1 MNIDYF
7 PNLSVISELLFNPI
21 VWFMFAVMTGTKTF
35 YFLTS
40 KVGHAVMKMLA
51 TLLSWEVDPV
61 IFILTF
67 KIGHYIK
74 IIMLATFISLRC
86 RYPATFVLIIIMPID
101 LNDNFNK
108 SAYELGSSL
117 LAMIEVEVVE

>member
-1 MNIDYF
+1 
-7 PNLSVISELLFNPI
+7 
-21 VWFMFAVMTGTKTF
+21 MF
-35 YFLTS
+35 
-40 KVGHAVMKMLA
+40 KVGHDIMKMLA
-51 TLLSWEVDPV
+51 TFIFLGCRYPV

-67 KIGHYIK
+67 KVGHYVK
-74 IIMLATFISLRC
+74 IIMLATFISLRY
-86 RYPATFVLIIIMPID
+86 RSPGTFVLIIIMPID

>member
-1 MNIDYF
+1 
-7 PNLSVISELLFNPI
+7 
-21 VWFMFAVMTGTKTF
+21 MFAVMTGTKTF
-35 YFLTS
+35 LLFAF
-40 KVGHAVMKMLA
+40 KVGHDVMKMLA
-51 TLLSWEVDPV
+51 TFIILGCRYPV

-67 KIGHYIK
+67 KVGHYVK

-108 SAYELGSSL
+108 SAYELDSSL